1 MSRLAGCS
9 SGRRDCARGGR
20 SAGRCS
26 FVVAAD
32 SVAGMDVFFPKFR
45 KIRQPG
51 LPVGE
56 SDDHRRTDESVSLD
70 AAFMPREKTHGAA

>member
-1 MSRLAGCS
+1 MRAG
-9 SGRRDCARGGR
+9 AVLRGGFIAA
-20 SAGRCS
+20 AG
-26 FVVAAD
+26 

-70 AAFMPREKTHGAA
+70 AAFMPREKKTRGAA